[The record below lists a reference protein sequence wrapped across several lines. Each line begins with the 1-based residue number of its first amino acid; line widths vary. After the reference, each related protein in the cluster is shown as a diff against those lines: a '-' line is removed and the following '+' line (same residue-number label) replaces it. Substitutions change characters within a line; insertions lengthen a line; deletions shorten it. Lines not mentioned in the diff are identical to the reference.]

1 MPELQEKKAAVAK
14 EPVEIKCS
22 ECATAFRLW
31 IPAEKLGEWER
42 GSRISCVKC
51 GSQFFLK
58 WNGSAFEVSPL
69 TELAKKAAHKAAEIA
84 ARESAAKPAV
94 PAPVPPPPPQMTAP
108 APPPVTAA
116 EPVMAAPVIEAAQTS
131 AAETVLVIEDD
142 RLSRDMVEKTLSEI
156 GFSIIPAKSSTEAMR
171 AAKGKIHLIVTDLY
185 LKNPADAESV
195 LDGEDLL
202 VQLRESGVT
211 APAIITTGKDIIDD
225 LVLDPK
231 WFELNVKGFIQ
242 KGNPFWVEE
251 LKLKVKEVLYKG

>member
-1 MPELQEKKAAVAK
+1 MPELQEKKTSAAK

-22 ECATAFRLW
+22 ECDTAFRLW
-31 IPAEKLGEWER
+31 IPSERLSEWER

-58 WNGSAFEVSPL
+58 WNGSAFEVNPL
-69 TELAKKAAHKAAEIA
+69 TELAKKAAEIA
-84 ARESAAKPAV
+84 ARESAAASA
-94 PAPVPPPPPQMTAP
+94 PAPQVTPPPPIVA
-108 APPPVTAA
+108 
-116 EPVMAAPVIEAAQTS
+116 AAPVMEASAPVREAAQTS

-156 GFSIIPAKSSTEAMR
+156 GFSVIPAKSSTEAMR

-202 VQLRESGVT
+202 VQLRESGVS

>member
-1 MPELQEKKAAVAK
+1 MPELQEKKASATK
-14 EPVEIKCS
+14 EPVEVTCS

-31 IPAEKLGEWER
+31 IPAERLSEWER

-51 GSQFFLK
+51 GSQFFLR

-69 TELAKKAAHKAAEIA
+69 SDLAKKAAQKAAEIA
-84 ARESAAKPAV
+84 AREVSVKPA
-94 PAPVPPPPPQMTAP
+94 AP
-108 APPPVTAA
+108 APAQVTPPAPPLVVAA
-116 EPVMAAPVIEAAQTS
+116 EPVVEAPAREAAKTS
-131 AAETVLVIEDD
+131 GAETVLVIEDD
-142 RLSRDMVEKTLSEI
+142 RLSRDMVEKTLSEL
-156 GFSIIPAKSSTEAMR
+156 GFSIIPARSSTEAMR

-202 VQLRESGVT
+202 VQLRESGVS

>member
-1 MPELQEKKAAVAK
+1 MPELQEKKASAAK

-22 ECATAFRLW
+22 ECDTAFRLW
-31 IPAEKLGEWER
+31 IPSERLSEWER

-58 WNGSAFEVSPL
+58 WNGSAFEVNPL
-69 TELAKKAAHKAAEIA
+69 TELAKKAAQKAAEIA
-84 ARESAAKPAV
+84 SRESAASPA
-94 PAPVPPPPPQMTAP
+94 AP
-108 APPPVTAA
+108 APQPQQVTPPTPIVAA
-116 EPVMAAPVIEAAQTS
+116 EPVMAAPVREAAQTS

-142 RLSRDMVEKTLSEI
+142 RLSRNMVEKTLSEI
-156 GFSIIPAKSSTEAMR
+156 GFSVIPAKSSTEAMR

-202 VQLRESGVT
+202 VQLRESGVS

>member
-1 MPELQEKKAAVAK
+1 MPELQEKKASAAK
-14 EPVEIKCS
+14 EPVEITCS

-31 IPAEKLGEWER
+31 IPAERLAEWER

-69 TELAKKAAHKAAEIA
+69 SELAKKAAEKAAEIA
-84 ARESAAKPAV
+84 AREISVKPA
-94 PAPVPPPPPQMTAP
+94 AP
-108 APPPVTAA
+108 APPPQATPPAPVAAA
-116 EPVMAAPVIEAAQTS
+116 EPVMAARASAFDAAQNS

-156 GFSIIPAKSSTEAMR
+156 GFSIVPARNSTEAMR

-202 VQLRESGVT
+202 VQLRESGVS

>member
-1 MPELQEKKAAVAK
+1 MPELQEKKASANK

-22 ECATAFRLW
+22 ECDSAFRLW
-31 IPAEKLGEWER
+31 IPSDRLAEWEK

-51 GSQFFLK
+51 GAKFFLV
-58 WNGSAFEVSPL
+58 WTGAAFEVTPL
-69 TELAKKAAHKAAEIA
+69 SELAKKAAAQKAAEA
-84 ARESAAKPAV
+84 PRREARQAVSA
-94 PAPVPPPPPQMTAP
+94 PPPPVQQAQAPQEAPRYAPVREVAP
-108 APPPVTAA
+108 APGV
-116 EPVMAAPVIEAAQTS
+116 
-131 AAETVLVIEDD
+131 ETILVIEDD
-142 RLSRDMVEKTLSEI
+142 RLSRDMVENSLSEL
-156 GFSIIPAKSSTEAMR
+156 GFAIIPVKSSTEAMR
-171 AAKGKIHLIVTDLY
+171 AIGHKIHLIVSDLY
-185 LKNPADAESV
+185 LKNPADAESI

-202 VQLRESGVT
+202 VKLRDSGVS

>member
-1 MPELQEKKAAVAK
+1 MPELKEKKASAAK

-22 ECATAFRLW
+22 ECDTSFRLW
-31 IPAEKLGEWER
+31 IPSEQLSEWER

-58 WNGSAFEVSPL
+58 WTGAAFDVNPL
-69 TELAKKAAHKAAEIA
+69 SELAKKAAQKAAEIA
-84 ARESAAKPAV
+84 SRESAPRKA
-94 PAPVPPPPPQMTAP
+94 AP
-108 APPPVTAA
+108 APPPAAPPATPQVKA
-116 EPVMAAPVIEAAQTS
+116 EPVRETSAPAREAAHE
-131 AAETVLVIEDD
+131 AGAETILVIEDD

-156 GFSIIPAKSSTEAMR
+156 GFSIIPAKSSTEAMK

-185 LKNPADAESV
+185 LKNPADAGSA
-195 LDGEDLL
+195 LDGEELL
-202 VQLRESGVT
+202 VQLRESGVS

>member
-1 MPELQEKKAAVAK
+1 MPELQEKKAAANK

-22 ECATAFRLW
+22 ECDVAFRLW
-31 IPAEKLGEWER
+31 IPTERLAEWEK

-51 GSQFFLK
+51 GAKFFLV
-58 WNGSAFEVSPL
+58 WNGEAFEVTHLS
-69 TELAKKAAHKAAEIA
+69 ELAKKAAQKTAEAKAAEA
-84 ARESAAKPAV
+84 PAREAMQAVSA
-94 PAPVPPPPPQMTAP
+94 AP
-108 APPPVTAA
+108 APPVQIKAP
-116 EPVMAAPVIEAAQTS
+116 EPPRQEPPRQEPAREAAQ
-131 AAETVLVIEDD
+131 AANAETILVIEDD
-142 RLSRDMVEKTLSEI
+142 RLSRDMVENSLAQL
-156 GFSIIPAKSSTEAMR
+156 GFAIIPVKSSTEAIK
-171 AAKGKIHLIVTDLY
+171 AAKQNVHLIVTDLY
-185 LKNPADAESV
+185 LKNPADSESL

-202 VQLRESGVT
+202 VRLRDSGVS

>member
-1 MPELQEKKAAVAK
+1 MPELQENKAAANK

-22 ECATAFRLW
+22 ECDVAFRLW
-31 IPAEKLGEWER
+31 IPAERLGEWEK

-51 GSQFFLK
+51 GAKFFLV
-58 WNGSAFEVSPL
+58 WNGEAFEVTHLS
-69 TELAKKAAHKAAEIA
+69 ELAKKAARKTADAKAAEA
-84 ARESAAKPAV
+84 PPREAQQAVSA
-94 PAPVPPPPPQMTAP
+94 AP
-108 APPPVTAA
+108 APPVQAKAPEAPRQ
-116 EPVMAAPVIEAAQTS
+116 EPAREAAQ
-131 AAETVLVIEDD
+131 AANAETILVIEDD
-142 RLSRDMVEKTLSEI
+142 RLSRDMVENTLSQL
-156 GFSIIPAKSSTEAMR
+156 GFAIIPVKSSTEAIK
-171 AAKGKIHLIVTDLY
+171 AAKQNVHLIVTDLY
-185 LKNPADAESV
+185 LKNPADSESL

-202 VQLRESGVT
+202 VRLRDSGVN

>member
-1 MPELQEKKAAVAK
+1 MPELQEKKAAANK

-22 ECATAFRLW
+22 ECDVAFRLW
-31 IPAEKLGEWER
+31 IPAERLAEWEK

-51 GSQFFLK
+51 GAKFFLV
-58 WNGSAFEVSPL
+58 WNGETFEVTHLS
-69 TELAKKAAHKAAEIA
+69 ELAKKAAQKTADAKAAEA
-84 ARESAAKPAV
+84 PPREARQAVSA
-94 PAPVPPPPPQMTAP
+94 AP
-108 APPPVTAA
+108 APPVQPKAPEA
-116 EPVMAAPVIEAAQTS
+116 PKPEPAREAAQ
-131 AAETVLVIEDD
+131 AANAETILVIEDD
-142 RLSRDMVEKTLSEI
+142 RLSRDMVENTLSQL
-156 GFSIIPAKSSTEAMR
+156 GFSIIPVKSSTEAIK
-171 AAKGKIHLIVTDLY
+171 AAKQNVHLIVTDLY
-185 LKNPADAESV
+185 LKNPADSESL

-202 VQLRESGVT
+202 VRLRDSGVS